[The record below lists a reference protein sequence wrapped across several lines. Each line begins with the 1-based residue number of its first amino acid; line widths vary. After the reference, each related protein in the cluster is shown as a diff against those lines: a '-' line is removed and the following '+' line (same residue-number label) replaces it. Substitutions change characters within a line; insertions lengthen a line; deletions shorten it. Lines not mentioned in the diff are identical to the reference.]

1 MQGFAM
7 GRTARAEGELMNEDI
22 VIVPV
27 IFGAFS
33 FMFWTVFST
42 VRRFKIAR
50 LQANVQSRLV
60 EKFNSTQDLLT
71 YVQTDAGRQFLD
83 SLSVERSSP
92 YWRIIGAVQ
101 SSIILAFFGAA
112 LLFLRGR
119 VSGAEEGFLVFG
131 TIFVTLGV
139 GFAISSAVSYSLS
152 KSFGLLNGA
161 VSHRS

>member
-1 MQGFAM
+1 MQGFAI
-7 GRTARAEGELMNEDI
+7 GRRAHAKGDFMDAI
-22 VIVPV
+22 VVAV

-33 FMFWTVFST
+33 FMFWTIFST
-42 VRRFKIAR
+42 IRRFKIAR
-50 LQANVQSRLV
+50 LQADVQSRLV
-60 EKFNSTQDLLT
+60 EKFNSTQDLLS
-71 YVQTDAGRQFLD
+71 YVQTDAGRQFLN

-101 SSIILAFFGAA
+101 ASIVMAFFGAA

>member
-1 MQGFAM
+1 
-7 GRTARAEGELMNEDI
+7 MNEDI

-33 FMFWTVFST
+33 FMFWTIFST
-42 VRRFKIAR
+42 IRRFKIAR
-50 LQANVQSRLV
+50 LQADVQARLV
-60 EKFNSTQDLLT
+60 EKFGTTQDLLA
-71 YVQTDAGRQFLD
+71 YVQTDAGKQFLEA
-83 SLSVERSSP
+83 LSVERTSP

-101 SSIILAFFGAA
+101 AGIVMFLFGLA

-119 VSGAEEGFLVFG
+119 VSGADEGFLVFG